1 MSYGR
6 RYIDKKGQKIK
17 FRNYLFKPNK
27 LAILMSV
34 DRKPTFFH
42 YLFKFNSVA
51 TSMKIAKKNEYPN
64 NLFNRNNVVT
74 SAKTASNVIF
84 LAIFFKA
91 KVAIFMKMV
100 KKTSS

>member
-17 FRNYLFKPNK
+17 FLNYLFKPNK
-27 LAILMSV
+27 LAILMNA

-51 TSMKIAKKNEYPN
+51 TSMKITKKMSIQII
-64 NLFNRNNVVT
+64 FSFVT
-74 SAKTASNVIF
+74 T
-84 LAIFFKA
+84 
-91 KVAIFMKMV
+91 
-100 KKTSS
+100 

>member
-1 MSYGR
+1 MS
-6 RYIDKKGQKIK
+6 
-17 FRNYLFKPNK
+17 
-27 LAILMSV
+27 A

-64 NLFNRNNVVT
+64 NLFIRNNVVT
-74 SAKTASNVIF
+74 SAKTASNMIF
-84 LAIFFKA
+84 LATFFKA
-91 KVAIFMKMV
+91 KGDTFMKMV